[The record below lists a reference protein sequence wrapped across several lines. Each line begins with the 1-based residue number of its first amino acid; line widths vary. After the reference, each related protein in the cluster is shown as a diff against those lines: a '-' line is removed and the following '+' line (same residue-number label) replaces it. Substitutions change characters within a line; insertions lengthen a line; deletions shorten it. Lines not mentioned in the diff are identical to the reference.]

1 MAKLN
6 LKDAL
11 NTSLARTKLY
21 IDTELA
27 KKADSS
33 HGTHL
38 TLGTGSGNAFRGD
51 YGNTAYQHSQAA
63 HAPSNAQKNS
73 DITKA
78 EIEAKLTGA
87 ITTHTHNYAGSS
99 SVGGAANSAV
109 KATQDSAGQ
118 QINTTYIK
126 GLSVSGKT
134 ITYTKGDGTTGTIT
148 TQDTNTT
155 YSTGTSS
162 TSGLTKLYTGTGT
175 ATDGTMTQAAIKT
188 SLDGKS
194 DSSHTHN
201 YAGSTTAGGNAN
213 AAVKLAT
220 ARKIGRANF
229 DGTANIE
236 LGAIAGRAIISSSA
250 DTNAN
255 KFSKFARID
264 VSGGTYRSCSGTL
277 EFIPTEGSSFTGELY
292 YYFRTGSAITSTS
305 IVLDW
310 KTISNTSYA
319 ASVVAV
325 KVSDGVYDLYYKP
338 VGTWDTMSI
347 TNVNSYGTSYMT
359 LYSSQG
365 YVASVTAAATSRL
378 LNVASSTTG
387 NSATATKATQDST
400 GQQINTTYIKGLS
413 VSGKTITYTK
423 GDGTTGTITTQD
435 TNTTYSAATTSAAGL
450 MSAADKTKLDG
461 IATSANNYSHPNSG
475 ATAGSYGPSA
485 NASPAHSGTF
495 SVPYITINAA
505 GHVTSASTKTITLP
519 SDNNT
524 WRGIQN
530 NLTSDSTSDS
540 LSAAQGK
547 ALKALIDGKAASSH
561 GTHVAY
567 GGNGSATTVS
577 RSDHT
582 HDYLPKSG
590 GTISSSNFGPF
601 TITRSGSTNGA
612 SIKFTNSS
620 GTLGYIGMSGAING
634 GLQRW
639 SSDTNT
645 SYTVLDT
652 GNYKTHVTPANIGAS
667 ATGHT
672 HNYAG
677 SSSSGGAANSVKT
690 NLTIKLN
697 GGSTEGTNLFTFN
710 GSTAKTINIT
720 PSSIGAAASSHG
732 THLTIGTGASNAAAG
747 NHTHSYA
754 GSSSAGGAATSA
766 NKVNTNLVIKL
777 NSGSTEGTNL
787 FTFNGSTAKTINI
800 TPSAIGA
807 AASSHGT
814 HLTIGTGASNA
825 AAGNHTHSYLPLSGG
840 TVTGTLNISPDSIAN
855 ATFASTYTTL
865 RKPVTMSSDCTVSG
879 SLIASGG
886 TTTSLLSLT
895 ATNAYTEFQYGH
907 GVVRVAEKNHL
918 YLQAGSLV
926 GETAAEVRCTLYKK
940 ASEYTNLRAYNL
952 CAQGAVYAQGTN
964 ISSDR
969 TLKENIKYISNA
981 NTINDEEITIMDCY
995 NFIKDDLGLA
1005 TYNYI
1010 DDAEKQQKIG
1020 FIAQDVLYDP
1030 IKQTDNKIG
1039 QLVITKLLGSEQ
1051 LDPENP
1057 KLTYD
1062 VNNILGVMLG
1072 AMQVTANKTAALEQE
1087 NKELKELVNN
1097 LITRIEKLEQ
1107 K

>member
-33 HGTHL
+33 HGTHVSY
-38 TLGTGSGNAFRGD
+38 GGNGSATTVSRSD
-51 YGNTAYQHSQAA
+51 HTHSYL
-63 HAPSNAQKNS
+63 P
-73 DITKA
+73 
-78 EIEAKLTGA
+78 LTGG
-87 ITTHTHNYAGSS
+87 T
-99 SVGGAANSAV
+99 
-109 KATQDSAGQ
+109 
-118 QINTTYIK
+118 
-126 GLSVSGKT
+126 VSG
-134 ITYTKGDGTTGTIT
+134 
-148 TQDTNTT
+148 
-155 YSTGTSS
+155 
-162 TSGLTKLYTGTGT
+162 
-175 ATDGTMTQAAIKT
+175 
-188 SLDGKS
+188 
-194 DSSHTHN
+194 
-201 YAGSTTAGGNAN
+201 
-213 AAVKLAT
+213 
-220 ARKIGRANF
+220 
-229 DGTANIE
+229 
-236 LGAIAGRAIISSSA
+236 
-250 DTNAN
+250 
-255 KFSKFARID
+255 
-264 VSGGTYRSCSGTL
+264 
-277 EFIPTEGSSFTGELY
+277 
-292 YYFRTGSAITSTS
+292 AITSTVGGGQGGFIIS
-305 IVLDW
+305 NSTAKTMLYASSNVGEHIFGGNNDGTNQVKDFVRVGANKLKYETGGNVYDIYHAGNKPSLSALGAAASSHGTHVSYGGNGSATTVSRSDHTHSYLPLSGGTMTGNITFTDVTSTTYPAKS
-310 KTISNTSYA
+310 KTISWNGSTDGADIYYQVDASDKGRLVLNTRDDA
-319 ASVVAV
+319 DCVIAFAN
-325 KVSDGVYDLYYKP
+325 K
-338 VGTWDTMSI
+338 GTIISTID
-347 TNVNSYGTSYMT
+347 NS
-359 LYSSQG
+359 
-365 YVASVTAAATSRL
+365 
-378 LNVASSTTG
+378 G
-387 NSATATKATQDST
+387 NFSGKAATATKATQDSA

-519 SDNNT
+519 ADNNT

-561 GTHVAY
+561 GTHVSY

-582 HDYLPKSG
+582 H
-590 GTISSSNFGPF
+590 N
-601 TITRSGSTNGA
+601 
-612 SIKFTNSS
+612 
-620 GTLGYIGMSGAING
+620 
-634 GLQRW
+634 
-639 SSDTNT
+639 
-645 SYTVLDT
+645 
-652 GNYKTHVTPANIGAS
+652 
-667 ATGHT
+667 
-672 HNYAG
+672 
-677 SSSSGGAANSVKT
+677 
-690 NLTIKLN
+690 
-697 GGSTEGTNLFTFN
+697 
-710 GSTAKTINIT
+710 
-720 PSSIGAAASSHG
+720 
-732 THLTIGTGASNAAAG
+732 
-747 NHTHSYA
+747 YA

-787 FTFNGSTAKTINI
+787 FTFNGSAAKTINI

-814 HLTIGTGASNA
+814 HLTIGTGSGNA
-825 AAGNHTHSYLPLSGG
+825 AAGNHTHSYLPLTGG

-981 NTINDEEITIMDCY
+981 NTINDEDITIMDCY

-1010 DDAEKQQKIG
+1010 DDSEKQQKIG

>member
-33 HGTHL
+33 HGTHVSY
-38 TLGTGSGNAFRGD
+38 GGNGSATTVSRSD
-51 YGNTAYQHSQAA
+51 HTHSYL
-63 HAPSNAQKNS
+63 P
-73 DITKA
+73 
-78 EIEAKLTGA
+78 LTGG
-87 ITTHTHNYAGSS
+87 T
-99 SVGGAANSAV
+99 
-109 KATQDSAGQ
+109 
-118 QINTTYIK
+118 
-126 GLSVSGKT
+126 VSG
-134 ITYTKGDGTTGTIT
+134 
-148 TQDTNTT
+148 
-155 YSTGTSS
+155 
-162 TSGLTKLYTGTGT
+162 
-175 ATDGTMTQAAIKT
+175 
-188 SLDGKS
+188 
-194 DSSHTHN
+194 
-201 YAGSTTAGGNAN
+201 
-213 AAVKLAT
+213 
-220 ARKIGRANF
+220 
-229 DGTANIE
+229 
-236 LGAIAGRAIISSSA
+236 
-250 DTNAN
+250 
-255 KFSKFARID
+255 
-264 VSGGTYRSCSGTL
+264 
-277 EFIPTEGSSFTGELY
+277 
-292 YYFRTGSAITSTS
+292 AITSTVGGGQGGFIIS
-305 IVLDW
+305 NSTAKTMLYASSNVGEHIFGGNNDGTNQVKDFVRVGANKLKYETGGNVYDIYHAGNKPSLSALGAAASSHGTHVSYGGNGSATTVSRSDHTHSYLPLSGGTMTGNITFTDVTSTTYPAKS
-310 KTISNTSYA
+310 KTISWNGSTDGADIYYQVDASDKGRLVLNTRDDA
-319 ASVVAV
+319 DCVIAFAN
-325 KVSDGVYDLYYKP
+325 K
-338 VGTWDTMSI
+338 GTIISTID
-347 TNVNSYGTSYMT
+347 NS
-359 LYSSQG
+359 
-365 YVASVTAAATSRL
+365 
-378 LNVASSTTG
+378 G
-387 NSATATKATQDST
+387 NFSGKAATATKATQDSA

-519 SDNNT
+519 ADNNTWRGVQNNLTSDATDQSLSAAQGKALKALIDGKAASSHGKHVPDACTTITDWNSATATGWYMASGASNAPSTAWYFGEVIAHNTNYVIQTVYQFTASTDAKAIPKYIRAKMNGTWGAWTNVTVAKAVPSNAVFTDTNT

-561 GTHVAY
+561 GTHVSY

-582 HDYLPKSG
+582 H
-590 GTISSSNFGPF
+590 N
-601 TITRSGSTNGA
+601 
-612 SIKFTNSS
+612 
-620 GTLGYIGMSGAING
+620 
-634 GLQRW
+634 
-639 SSDTNT
+639 
-645 SYTVLDT
+645 
-652 GNYKTHVTPANIGAS
+652 
-667 ATGHT
+667 
-672 HNYAG
+672 
-677 SSSSGGAANSVKT
+677 
-690 NLTIKLN
+690 
-697 GGSTEGTNLFTFN
+697 
-710 GSTAKTINIT
+710 
-720 PSSIGAAASSHG
+720 
-732 THLTIGTGASNAAAG
+732 
-747 NHTHSYA
+747 YA

-787 FTFNGSTAKTINI
+787 FTFNGSAAKTINI

-814 HLTIGTGASNA
+814 HLTIGTGSGNA
-825 AAGNHTHSYLPLSGG
+825 AAGNHTHSYLPLTGG

-981 NTINDEEITIMDCY
+981 NTINDEDITIMDCY

-1010 DDAEKQQKIG
+1010 DDSEKQQKIG